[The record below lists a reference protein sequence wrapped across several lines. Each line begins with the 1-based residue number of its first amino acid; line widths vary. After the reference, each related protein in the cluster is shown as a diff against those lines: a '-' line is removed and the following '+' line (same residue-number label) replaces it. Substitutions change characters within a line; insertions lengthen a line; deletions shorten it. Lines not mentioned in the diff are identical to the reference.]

1 MNEGLEKR
9 ILALAR
15 EIGYPLCGVAS
26 AAPFDAY
33 RQALAERAARFPP
46 AASLYR
52 DMEPRWDP
60 RAKTPWAESL
70 VVCVRPYGKYA
81 IPEALGRY
89 VGRNYL
95 CDRRIKACPDNVLP
109 ARMKEGL
116 KALGLRVRTG
126 GVPSRAAAVRAGLVT
141 LGRNGFAYAGG
152 YGSWINIETWLVDA
166 ALRPHDP
173 AADRPVPA
181 PCPAGCTACRDA
193 CPTGALVEP
202 APRCSDSPPAA
213 EGDPSGGACKA
224 RGTPGAGSPAC
235 YLHRMDHCVAYLT
248 YGAPFPI
255 APDLW
260 ARMGEWIY
268 GCDACQSVCPLN
280 RGCWRA
286 VEPAPWLEAV
296 ADRLTPEALSAMDAR
311 TYREVVHPL
320 FGYIPEE
327 DLARWH
333 ANARRA
339 LAATVRAP
347 AGA

>member
-1 MNEGLEKR
+1 MSESLENR

-15 EIGYPLCGVAS
+15 VTGYPLCGVAPV
-26 AAPFDAY
+26 APFEAY
-33 RQALAERAARFPP
+33 REVLAGRAARFPS
-46 AASLYR
+46 AAGLYR
-52 DMEPRWDP
+52 DLEPRCDP
-60 RAKTPWAESL
+60 RVRTPWAESI
-70 VVCVRPYGKYA
+70 VVCIRPYGKYA
-81 IPEALGRY
+81 IPEALGRSI
-89 VGRNYL
+89 GRNYL
-95 CDRRIKACPDNVLP
+95 CDRRIKACPDNALP

-141 LGRNGFAYAGG
+141 LGRNGFAYAGE

-166 ALRPHDP
+166 ALRRHDP
-173 AADRPVPA
+173 AADRPAPA
-181 PCPAGCTACRDA
+181 PCPADCTACRDA

-202 APRCSDSPPAA
+202 EP
-213 EGDPSGGACKA
+213 G
-224 RGTPGAGSPAC
+224 GTPGC

-248 YGAPFPI
+248 YGAPFPV

-268 GCDACQSVCPLN
+268 GCDACQAACPLN

-286 VEPAPWLEAV
+286 TEPAPWLEAV
-296 ADRLTPEALSAMDAR
+296 AGQLTPEALAAMDAR

-327 DLARWH
+327 DLARWR

-339 LAATVRAP
+339 RDAGVRVCD
-347 AGA
+347 GV